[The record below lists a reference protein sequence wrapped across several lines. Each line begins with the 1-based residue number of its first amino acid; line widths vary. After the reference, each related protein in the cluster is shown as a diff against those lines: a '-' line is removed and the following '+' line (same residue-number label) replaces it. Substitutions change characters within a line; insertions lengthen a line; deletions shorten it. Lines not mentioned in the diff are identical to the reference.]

1 GSAPARLSPRW
12 RVAAAGPAGY
22 HETKSLVV
30 SARLGDRLALH
41 PGEPL
46 GLELLGPQAG
56 AAGAVA
62 DNLVLKAAQAL
73 AERVQGLG
81 LGRFVL
87 DKRLPVA
94 AGLGGGSADAAAALR
109 LIARASD
116 LGGDDPRL
124 FAAARAAR
132 AGAAECL

>member
-87 DKRLPVA
+87 DKRLPGA
-94 AGLGGGSADAAAALR
+94 AGLGGGSAGPA
-109 LIARASD
+109 
-116 LGGDDPRL
+116 GGPGPLAPAPGPGRGAPRPL
-124 FAAARAAR
+124 PAARANR
-132 AGAAECL
+132 AA